1 MNHNIA
7 IDGPAGAGK
16 STIAKKVAAAL
27 GSVYVDTGA
36 MYRAIAVHLL
46 RGGVTRDDPEGV
58 AEAVRD
64 IAVTIRYEEG
74 AQKVF
79 LNGEDVTGMLRTEE
93 VGNTASWSSAVP
105 CVRAKLLDLQRDLA
119 ASQAVVMD
127 GRDIGTVV
135 LPDAR
140 LKIFLTASVEER
152 ARRRFKELAEKGQ
165 DPDMETIRKDI
176 ETRDYQDSHRE
187 IAPLRQAE
195 DAILVDSSSLSI
207 EEVTDVILRHFY
219 AKHDI
224 HIAESAGFCFG
235 VRRAVELLRKEVG
248 GGEKPIFTLGPII
261 HNELVV
267 REFEEEGVRT
277 LPAEDGLAEADG
289 GTVVLRSHGV
299 AKEVYDRLADM
310 PVKIAD
316 ATCPFVAR
324 IHEIVEKES
333 AAGRRIVIVGD
344 PSHPEV
350 AGTTGWS
357 KTPCIVVSTAEEAEG
372 IPLPPGTPVCVVAQ
386 TTFNSQKF
394 KEFVEI
400 IKHKGYDIVIL
411 NTICSATEAR
421 QEEAR
426 SLSSRM
432 DIMLVLG
439 SGDSSNTRKLY
450 GICSDCCA
458 NTYYI
463 QALVD
468 LNKVHIQAD
477 SCVGITAGASTPN
490 KFIQEVSKE
499 CLKSKA

>member
-1 MNHNIA
+1 MFHDIA

-16 STIAKKVAAAL
+16 STIAKLVAKAV

-46 RGGVTRDDPEGV
+46 REGV
-58 AEAVRD
+58 SSSDVSAVEK
-64 IAVTIRYEEG
+64 AVSEIDVLIRYVNGE
-74 AQKVF
+74 QRVY
-79 LNGEDVTGMLRTEE
+79 LNGDDVTGQLRKEE
-93 VGNTASWSSAVP
+93 VGNMASKSSAVP
-105 CVRAKLLDLQRDLA
+105 AVRAKLLDLQRGLA
-119 ASQAVVMD
+119 KTQDVVMD

-135 LPDAR
+135 LPEAQC
-140 LKIFLTASVEER
+140 KIFLTASVEER
-152 ARRRFKELAEKGQ
+152 ARRRFKELAEKGVPA
-165 DPDMETIRKDI
+165 DLEKIREDI
-176 ETRDYQDSHRE
+176 AQRDLQDSTRAT
-187 IAPLRQAE
+187 APLRQAE
-195 DAILVDSSSLSI
+195 DAALVDSSDLSI
-207 EEVTDVILRHFY
+207 SEVTAEILRIFY
-219 AKHDI
+219 EKNGIFLAK
-224 HIAESAGFCFG
+224 SAGFCFG
-235 VRRAVELLRKEVG
+235 VERAVDLVE
-248 GGEKPIFTLGPII
+248 EKIREKRPIFTLGPII
-261 HNELVV
+261 HNEQVV
-267 REFEEEGVRT
+267 REFENAGVVTLRDEEALENVSC
-277 LPAEDGLAEADG
+277 
-289 GTVVLRSHGV
+289 GTVILRSHGV
-299 AKEVYDRLADM
+299 AKAVYDRLSDM
-310 PVKIAD
+310 PVAIAD